1 MILCHFRLSVQMKDI
16 FKRSPEPCSHNFLKR
31 QLYPVSLEN
40 MVQRFQCI
48 QIVFCSPSSPTKL
61 SMATSLSRCTP
72 VIDFPRGSSRRHF
85 SRFILW
91 LQVLPLRVPPSSIFF
106 FWLCKI
112 HCLPS
117 LELPKHWNFCR
128 VHLLLAK
135 CISILKS
142 SPVRVKLH
150 LLLHNSDPI
159 SIPHKYMLPVSDVR
173 RHVGHTSLLYP
184 IRLLTL
190 LLRSNVVSVW
200 LSGETRCTV
209 RKPAPARL
217 TQQS

>member
-1 MILCHFRLSVQMKDI
+1 
-16 FKRSPEPCSHNFLKR
+16 
-31 QLYPVSLEN
+31 

-128 VHLLLAK
+128 VRLLLAK
-135 CISILKS
+135 CTSILKS
-142 SPVRVKLH
+142 SPVRVKLQ
-150 LLLHNSDPI
+150 LLLNNSDRTQTHK
-159 SIPHKYMLPVSDVR
+159 SICYLSQKLDDTWDTRLFFTLS
-173 RHVGHTSLLYP
+173 GSLLCSSD
-184 IRLLTL
+184 LTWCQCCYL
-190 LLRSNVVSVW
+190 EKLDVLYANQHLQDWPNSLSCFRTHAQTVNASCLNGSILGLKSTGVRSPHFY
-200 LSGETRCTV
+200 LQILV
-209 RKPAPARL
+209 R
-217 TQQS
+217 